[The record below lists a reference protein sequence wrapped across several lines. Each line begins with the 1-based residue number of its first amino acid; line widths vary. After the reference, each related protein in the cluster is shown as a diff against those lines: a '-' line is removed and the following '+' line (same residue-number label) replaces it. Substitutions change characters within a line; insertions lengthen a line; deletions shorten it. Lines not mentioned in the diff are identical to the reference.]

1 MKIVIVEDELLAVT
15 YLKNLLEEQ
24 AIIDI
29 SSITVLRSTKQATEF
44 FRENSVDLIFMD
56 IHLGDGKSFE
66 IFQEVE
72 ILTPIIFTTA
82 YDEYAM
88 KVFKHFT
95 IDYILKPFEINELHL
110 ALHKFKTIRESFD
123 ISSTLKSI
131 VVLQNTPSEIIHRFL
146 VTNGNKLRSV
156 GEHEIA
162 YFFASG
168 KHLFIKTKDEQ
179 TYIYDDTIKDIINK
193 LDENIFFKINR
204 KFIVHIDAINE
215 IIKHSSQK
223 VELHLCP
230 KPETE
235 QAVFV
240 SKTQINS
247 WIDWMSM
254 NR

>member
-1 MKIVIVEDELLAVT
+1 MKIAIVEDELLAVT

-24 AIIDI
+24 NIFEI
-29 SSITVLRSTKQATEF
+29 SSITILRSAKQAKEF
-44 FRENSVDLIFMD
+44 FKENSVDLIFMD

-72 ILTPIIFTTA
+72 ILTPIIFITA

-95 IDYILKPFEINELHL
+95 IDYILKPFQVDELHV
-110 ALHKFKTIRESFD
+110 ALQKFKTIRTNFD

-131 VVLQNTPSEIIHRFL
+131 AVLENSPSDIMRRFL

-156 GEHEIA
+156 EEHEIA

-168 KHLFIKTKDEQ
+168 KHLFMKTKDDQ
-179 TYIYDDTIKDIINK
+179 TYIYDDTIKNIINK
-193 LDENIFFKINR
+193 LDETIFFKINR
-204 KFIVHIDAINE
+204 KFIVHIDSISE

-223 VELHLCP
+223 IEIHLYP
-230 KPETE
+230 KIETE
-235 QAVFV
+235 HPIFI
-240 SKTQINS
+240 SKPQINN
-247 WIDWMSM
+247 WIYWM

>member
-1 MKIVIVEDELLAVT
+1 MRIAIVEDELLAVT
-15 YLKNLLEEQ
+15 YLKNLLEDQTIVDVSSIIILRSRKQ
-24 AIIDI
+24 AI
-29 SSITVLRSTKQATEF
+29 TF
-44 FRENSVDLIFMD
+44 FKEHSVDLIFMD

-72 ILTPIIFTTA
+72 LLTPIIFITA

-95 IDYILKPFEINELHL
+95 IDYILKPFEVEELHI
-110 ALHKFKTIRESFD
+110 ALQKFNSIRTSFD
-123 ISSTLKSI
+123 IAPTLKSI
-131 VVLQNTPSEIIHRFL
+131 TVLENSPSEIMHRFL

-156 GEHEIA
+156 EEHEIA

-168 KHLFIKTKDEQ
+168 KHLFMKTKDEQ

-193 LDENIFFKINR
+193 LDETMFFKINR
-204 KFIVHIDAINE
+204 KFIVHIDAITE

-223 VELHLCP
+223 IEIYLQP

-235 QAVFV
+235 QAVFI

-247 WIDWMSM
+247 WMDWM

>member
-1 MKIVIVEDELLAVT
+1 MKIAIVEDELLAVT

-24 AIIDI
+24 SIVAI
-29 SSITVLRSTKQATEF
+29 SSITILRSTKQATEF
-44 FRENSVDLIFMD
+44 FRENAVDLIFMD

-72 ILTPIIFTTA
+72 ILTPIIFITA

-95 IDYILKPFEINELHL
+95 IDYILKPFEVEELHI
-110 ALHKFKTIRESFD
+110 ALQKFETIRTSFD
-123 ISSTLKSI
+123 ISPTLQSI
-131 VVLQNTPSEIIHRFL
+131 AVLENSPSEIMHRFL

-156 GEHEIA
+156 EEQEIA

-168 KHLFIKTKDEQ
+168 KHLFIKTKDDQ

-193 LDENIFFKINR
+193 LDETIFFKINR
-204 KFIVHIDAINE
+204 KFIVHIDAITE

-223 VELHLCP
+223 IEIHLQP
-230 KPETE
+230 KSETE
-235 QAVFV
+235 QAIFI
-240 SKTQINS
+240 SKKQINS
-247 WIDWMSM
+247 WMDWM